1 MKLFN
6 TGAVEDVK
14 IGFFVLQ
21 AVLNIEFLFEFC
33 GHRNL
38 ARDVEVFFSN
48 FSERFSR
55 PEAWYTNLELNA
67 SGQGL
72 LQEFACREGNHRHN
86 CNNSPTVTAE
96 VDDQVAADSCFSNKF
111 RLIVH
116 GTTTR

>member
-21 AVLNIEFLFEFC
+21 AVLNIEFFSASC
-33 GHRNL
+33 NH
-38 ARDVEVFFSN
+38 FF
-48 FSERFSR
+48 
-55 PEAWYTNLELNA
+55 
-67 SGQGL
+67 
-72 LQEFACREGNHRHN
+72 
-86 CNNSPTVTAE
+86 VTAE

-111 RLIVH
+111 HLIVH